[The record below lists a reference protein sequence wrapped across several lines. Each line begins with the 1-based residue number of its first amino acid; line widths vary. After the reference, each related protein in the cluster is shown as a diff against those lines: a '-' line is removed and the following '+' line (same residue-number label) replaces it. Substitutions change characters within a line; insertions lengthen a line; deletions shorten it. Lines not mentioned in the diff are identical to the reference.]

1 MILNLRKTICTL
13 AAALSL
19 IAPAFGAGD
28 PARGAK
34 GFGACIACHSIRAG
48 EHLTGPSLAGMVGRR
63 AGATDGFVRY
73 SEALRKADVT
83 WDEKSLDAWIADP
96 QKFVPGNLMTFRGI
110 RDAGQRADLIAFLK
124 NPKAPAEAGGERMG
138 GMMASPR
145 LESLRDVEPQAQ
157 VTAIRYCKD
166 SYFVTLANGNTFPF
180 WEVNLRFKT
189 NGTPDGPP
197 PSKPVIRRA
206 GMQGD
211 RASIVFASPDEINK
225 FIKKR
230 CE

>member
-1 MILNLRKTICTL
+1 MMCNKQILTL
-13 AAALSL
+13 VVALFL
-19 IAPAFGAGD
+19 VAPAFGAGD
-28 PARGAK
+28 AARGAK
-34 GFGACIACHSIRAG
+34 VFGTCIACHSLRVG

-63 AGATDGFVRY
+63 AGTTDGLARY
-73 SEALRKADVT
+73 SEALRKTDVI

-96 QKFVPGNLMTFRGI
+96 QKFIPGNLMTFRGL

-124 NPKAPAEAGGERMG
+124 NPKPAAESAGGGMG
-138 GMMASPR
+138 AMMASPR
-145 LESLRDVEPQAQ
+145 LESLRAVEPQAR

-166 SYFVTLANGNTFPF
+166 SYFVTLATGKTFPF

-197 PSKPVIRRA
+197 AGKPVILRG

-211 RASIVFASPDEINK
+211 RASIVFASPDEIGK
-225 FIKKR
+225 FVKKR